1 MRDVAADYVRAGLT
15 TLEEIDRALG
25 ESAQA
30 AAPEAAA
37 ETETAPHILLV
48 DDDVV
53 IRKTA
58 RKLLENQGFVVV
70 EAADGDAALK
80 RLQTDD
86 SVDMMVL
93 DLGLPKLG
101 GREVLRAVRKDAK
114 TAGLPVVVLTGETE
128 ERLESQLMDE
138 GADDYINKPIDPKR
152 FVARVKAA
160 LRRAAS

>member
-1 MRDVAADYVRAGLT
+1 
-15 TLEEIDRALG
+15 
-25 ESAQA
+25 
-30 AAPEAAA
+30 
-37 ETETAPHILLV
+37 
-48 DDDVV
+48 VV

-58 RKLLENQGFVVV
+58 RKLLENQGFIVV

-114 TAGLPVVVLTGETE
+114 TAGLPVVRPHRRNGRAARVAAD
-128 ERLESQLMDE
+128 DE

-152 FVARVKAA
+152 FVAARQGGPAA
-160 LRRAAS
+160 GGVLSRG